1 MNEERIFLTDYIEK
15 FRTAYHQARAA
26 FELYGNALE
35 SEKKNW
41 QRELQRGWNN
51 AQQRAADHEKHAAT
65 ERELKSRLEAVVR
78 EANAEFA
85 EIINEANGVFD
96 RHFRATPES
105 IDEKG
110 LALLNSGIMTGKEL
124 LALADEY
131 PENYTMR
138 KLIGKKIEE
147 IGVQTRDRD
156 LEMTG
161 KRFAYT
167 PTAHSEALAAVQN
180 WAEYAL
186 RPNEIER
193 TAVFNRQFDE
203 RIDEIKARVEG
214 YSIPKVAPAQNTGAA
229 NE

>member
-1 MNEERIFLTDYIEK
+1 MNEERIYLTDYIEK

-41 QRELQRGWNN
+41 QRELQRGWNDSESRKRDY
-51 AQQRAADHEKHAAT
+51 AKHETT
-65 ERELKSRLEAVVR
+65 ERELKGRLETVVR
-78 EANAEFA
+78 EAKAEFA

-110 LALLNSGIMTGKEL
+110 LALLNSGVMTGKEL

-147 IGVQTRDRD
+147 VGVQTRDRD
-156 LEMTG
+156 LEFKGRTL
-161 KRFAYT
+161 KLT
-167 PTAHSEALAAVQN
+167 PTTHSDALEAVQN

-193 TAVFNRQFDE
+193 TAVFNRQFDQ
-203 RIDEIKARVEG
+203 RIDEIKAKVEG
-214 YSIPKVAPAQNTGAA
+214 YSIPKVAPAQNTGAI

>member
-41 QRELQRGWNN
+41 QRELQRGWTNP
-51 AQQRAADHEKHAAT
+51 QQRAAEQEKHTAT

-78 EANAEFA
+78 EAKAEFA

-96 RHFRATPES
+96 RHFRATPER

-110 LALLNSGIMTGKEL
+110 LALLNSGVMTAKEL
-124 LALADEY
+124 FALADEY

-147 IGVQTRDRD
+147 IGVQTRDKD
-156 LEMTG
+156 LEYKGRTLNL
-161 KRFAYT
+161 T
-167 PTAHSEALAAVQN
+167 PTDHSEALAAVQN

-193 TAVFNRQFDE
+193 TAVFNQQFDQ

-214 YSIPKVAPAQNTGAA
+214 YSIPKAAPAQNTGAA
-229 NE
+229 DE

>member
-1 MNEERIFLTDYIEK
+1 MNEERIYLTDYIEK

-26 FELYGNALE
+26 FELYSNALE

-41 QRELQRGWNN
+41 QRELQRGWNDSESLKRDY
-51 AQQRAADHEKHAAT
+51 AKHETT
-65 ERELKSRLEAVVR
+65 ERELKGRLETVVR
-78 EANAEFA
+78 EAKAEFA

-110 LALLNSGIMTGKEL
+110 LALLNSGVMTGKEL

-147 IGVQTRDRD
+147 VGVQTRDRD
-156 LEMTG
+156 LEFKGRTL
-161 KRFAYT
+161 KLT
-167 PTAHSEALAAVQN
+167 PTTHSDALEAVQN

-193 TAVFNRQFDE
+193 TAVFNRQFDQ
-203 RIDEIKARVEG
+203 RIDEIKAKVEG
-214 YSIPKVAPAQNTGAA
+214 YSIPKVAPAQNTGAI